1 MSLIKKNPSICYDK
15 LRRLIWVTQKLWLEM
30 LVIAKENLELNNV
43 GVSEVELVFY
53 VSWINSIILVW
64 NLESH
69 TKGGKNHWWLLPQDV
84 NCDSQY
90 KLAEL

>member
-1 MSLIKKNPSICYDK
+1 
-15 LRRLIWVTQKLWLEM
+15 M
-30 LVIAKENLELNNV
+30 LVIAKENLELNSV

-53 VSWINSIILVW
+53 VSWISSIILVW

-69 TKGGKNHWWLLPQDV
+69 TKGGKSHWWLLPQDV